1 MEPITTLN
9 TLHIVATALLLISA
23 LVLASGVVKVRLE
36 GDTTVQNRLL
46 KRPLLFFWVLMAV
59 SGDAAVQWLVAGAFE
74 RPVTGPDLGAGQQR
88 ALHPGAV
95 QLGLAGGQAQSVA
108 SWCQR
113 WQARLLPWR

>member
-46 KRPLLFFWVLMAV
+46 KRPLLFFWV
-59 SGDAAVQWLVAGAFE
+59 
-74 RPVTGPDLGAGQQR
+74 
-88 ALHPGAV
+88 
-95 QLGLAGGQAQSVA
+95 
-108 SWCQR
+108 
-113 WQARLLPWR
+113 